1 MSKNLKK
8 QDKIEQK
15 CLDHIRS
22 KLSKEICYGV
32 SDEKYE
38 ELKKW
43 LSDAKPNKNSSEFPD
58 FLFENGF
65 IEHFAVTSSF
75 EGKKGSVQKLESS
88 RLNKNSEKKFLK
100 ELEDSEEGGV
110 LNQSY
115 TRLFEEHTH
124 SNIVN
129 SIQKNWKKHIKSYDN
144 YSSPCKHGIFL
155 IEYIDRN
162 IQTAICR
169 EDEPADIFESYRISA
184 DKYLLKWIYNYKNK
198 IEYLI
203 FINPLS
209 IEIIKIEQILEII
222 NSIPDVIFAPI
233 IGMESHT
240 YIGGKFNK

>member
-1 MSKNLKK
+1 MSKNLKD

-100 ELEDSEEGGV
+100 ELEDSEEGFV
-110 LNQSY
+110 INRSY

-155 IEYIDRN
+155 IEYLDRN

-169 EDEPADIFESYRISA
+169 
-184 DKYLLKWIYNYKNK
+184 
-198 IEYLI
+198 
-203 FINPLS
+203 
-209 IEIIKIEQILEII
+209 
-222 NSIPDVIFAPI
+222 
-233 IGMESHT
+233 
-240 YIGGKFNK
+240 